1 MTRAQSK
8 VVIFSTPG
16 CASCRAAKDY
26 FTRRGFAVEELDVA
40 GSMAAKRRMA
50 RAAPGARVVPVIV
63 MDDEVEVG
71 WRPGYWRKRLGS

>member
-1 MTRAQSK
+1 MARGQNK

-26 FTRRGFAVEELDVA
+26 FTRRGFAIEEVDLA

-50 RAAPGARVVPVIV
+50 RVAPGARVVPVIV
-63 MDDEVEVG
+63 MGDEVELG
-71 WRPGYWRKRLGS
+71 WRPDYWRKRLGG